1 VITPRI
7 TRLLRVPDL
16 QAMHAAIA
24 QLSCTDAVSA
34 RACAVLVPTR
44 GAAEALRRTLENLCL
59 SAEAPAVV
67 LPDIVTRTEL
77 YERLHER
84 TAGVPPRLSELER
97 EVIFR
102 RAALDASARGTAAPF
117 KLRPGLIVEI
127 LAFYDEL
134 RRRDR
139 TTDAFER
146 LMFGSLEGSAEIDR
160 GAERLLR
167 LTRFLGAAFRVFE
180 DRVEKTGRVDEHGL
194 RALLIDA
201 EGAAALKGCATTVT
215 NALPGSASVTKA
227 LPRSASVTNALPRG
241 ASDTNALQGNADAT
255 DECAYRHVI
264 VTVPD
269 QAADARGL
277 WLADYDLLTRMP
289 GLEQLDVI
297 ATENVLAAG
306 FHQRVHD
313 VLPGIEEERMGIPAS
328 PPVLSAPD
336 ATGSDEPVRWT
347 VCRDREEELVEVA
360 RAVKRRTGT
369 SLDRSAVVFQRP
381 LPYLYL
387 ARQVFADAR
396 VPYQALDSLPLAAE
410 PFAAALD
417 LVLSFVI
424 SEATRGSAV
433 ELLGSPHWVF
443 EDAGRRLDLGDRAA
457 ADELWRDTKYL
468 GGWDRL
474 SSMAQQTAS
483 AATASAD
490 AETTGRR
497 SALWTRA
504 APALR
509 AAAAA
514 AAELRAVV
522 DGPTASAQVSALIA
536 FISAHERLPRPGDE
550 WYAGHL
556 RARAAVMSALES
568 LRDAHRAHDDEPL
581 PLAELLGTVRR
592 WIEGQTFSPR
602 TGDRGLVLIDAPAAP
617 YADLDDVR
625 LAGMVESDW
634 PERVRRNIF
643 YPSSLLTQLG
653 WPAEADRLSAAR
665 ARFHDLLAL
674 PKVRV
679 SASTFTLEEDAIV
692 APSPFLEELDASGLP
707 VERTPRA
714 EPSRMFLHEALA
726 EDPVVPSALSGVA
739 AEWMA
744 LRSSRSP
751 AADRMYHGAAGVREP
766 AAYAVSRVERYLECP
781 FKYYASNVLKLQEER
796 DEESGLTPQEQGQFL
811 HDVFEAFF
819 AQWQAGG
826 GRGLTNDNVT
836 EALALF
842 ERVADARLETLPEA
856 DRALERTHLLGSAAA
871 PGLAERAFAFEIE
884 QGGEVIERLLEH
896 ALEGEFVFKG
906 PDGPRKIRL
915 RAKADRIDLLADGTF
930 RIVDYKLGKAPKSAR
945 ALQLPVYGVA
955 AEQHL
960 EGRHG
965 RSWTLSRA
973 GYVAFRERSP
983 FTPLGASSSLQEA
996 VDAGQERLLEAI
1008 DGIER
1013 GEFPPQPDEPF
1024 ICTRCGFAS
1033 VCRKDYVGDE

>member
-1 VITPRI
+1 MITPRI

-24 QLSCTDAVSA
+24 QLSCTDAASA

-84 TAGVPPRLSELER
+84 IPGVPARLSELER

-102 RAALDASARGTAAPF
+102 RAALDASASGTAAPF
-117 KLRPGLIVEI
+117 KLRPGLVVEI

-139 TTDAFER
+139 TIDAFER

-194 RALLIDA
+194 RALLIGGD
-201 EGAAALKGCATTVT
+201 GAAALKGCAT
-215 NALPGSASVTKA
+215 
-227 LPRSASVTNALPRG
+227 SVTNALRG
-241 ASDTNALQGNADAT
+241 SAGAAHAR
-255 DECAYRHVI
+255 AYRHVI

-277 WLADYDLLTRMP
+277 WLADYDLLARLP
-289 GLEQLDVI
+289 GLERLDVI
-297 ATENVLAAG
+297 ATENVLASG

-313 VLPGIEEERMGIPAS
+313 VLPGIEEERVGVPAP

-417 LVLSFVI
+417 LVFSFVI

-443 EDAGRRLDLGDRAA
+443 EDAGRRLDLRDRAA

-483 AATASAD
+483 APT
-490 AETTGRR
+490 ETTGRR
-497 SALWTRA
+497 RALWTKA

-522 DGPTASAQVSALIA
+522 DGPTASAQVSALLA

-679 SASTFTLEEDAIV
+679 SASTFTLEEDAVV
-692 APSPFLEELDASGLP
+692 APSPFLEELDGSGLP
-707 VERTPRA
+707 VAWTPRA
-714 EPSRMFLHEALA
+714 EPSRIFLHEALA
-726 EDPVVPSALSGVA
+726 EDPVVPSVLSGVA

-751 AADRMYHGAAGVREP
+751 AAAGMYHGAAGVREP
-766 AAYAVSRVERYLECP
+766 AVYAVSRVERYLECP

-811 HDVFEAFF
+811 HDVFQEFF

-826 GRGLTNDNVT
+826 GRGVTNDNVT

-842 ERVADARLETLPEA
+842 ERVADARLETLSES

-884 QGGEVIERLLEH
+884 QGGDVIERLLEH
-896 ALEGEFVFKG
+896 TLEGEFVFKG

-915 RAKADRIDLLADGTF
+915 RAKADRIDLLADGTL
-930 RIVDYKLGKAPKSAR
+930 RIVDYKLGKAPKSGR

-983 FTPLGASSSLQEA
+983 FTALGASSSLQDA